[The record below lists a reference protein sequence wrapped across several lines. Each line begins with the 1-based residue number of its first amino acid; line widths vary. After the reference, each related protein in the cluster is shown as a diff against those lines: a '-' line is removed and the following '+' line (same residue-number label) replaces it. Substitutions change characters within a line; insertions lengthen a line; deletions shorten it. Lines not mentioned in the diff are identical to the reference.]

1 MFYYFLFC
9 QAGVSLDADKVDAG
23 FQVYPLVAIEVVRHA
38 VADADGVLSLLQKMK
53 GISRM
58 NIRFS

>member
-1 MFYYFLFC
+1 M
-9 QAGVSLDADKVDAG
+9 SLDADKVDAG

-53 GISRM
+53 GMKGISRM